1 MLIPNSSAMDAT
13 SSCGGPITMLPQI
26 VTGEPEQIWAHVEQL
41 VQKAAQFA
49 SLLAQFEQA
58 QQQLQKAWSGG
69 ASESAIKKVG
79 DSLQAF
85 DKIIKAVE
93 EGGAL
98 LGISAG
104 MVKTAQTAYQSVVSA
119 VNPTVAGLM
128 SNPWT
133 YSAAV
138 ALSTGTS
145 ATLRGFIQTVQGLLS
160 ALGAGKLAQQ
170 IATLI
175 TIISEIEQLMNSGT
189 GATAGNTPG
198 QQPTSPVIAPAPPNI
213 VNPIGSTGAGVAPN
227 GTPAPA
233 GAAGAVS
240 PTGAGASGGVSSTGY
255 PTTAGSSPAAV
266 GAGGYPAPSAAG
278 GFPAASTAGGYPAPS
293 AAGAYPA
300 ASTAG
305 GFPATATGGYP
316 AAPTPGGYPGVPT
329 AGGFPAPGA
338 AGGYPAPEIPA
349 PGIASPPSITAPPSL
364 GSGYPGAGIPAG
376 TGDSAGW
383 IPVDPSSHAATGDD
397 VVVTVT
403 DHGVATTVDV
413 PAGHDVGLKIGSDG
427 HVDMNVDG
435 QPSTSAAAA
444 HHAAATPTHAA
455 ATPTHHA
462 AAAHHAAATHHAAAP
477 HHAAAS
483 HAGSSSASTAHL
495 TQQPASAIT
504 SVLAGTPATSAPAR
518 LASEDVVVTV
528 AERDVTT
535 TIDLPP
541 GHEATI
547 EIAGNHVTE
556 HVAG

>member
-13 SSCGGPITMLPQI
+13 STCGGPITMLPQI

-85 DKIIKAVE
+85 DKIIKVVE

-213 VNPIGSTGAGVAPN
+213 VNPIGSTGAGVASN
-227 GTPAPA
+227 GMPTPA
-233 GAAGAVS
+233 GAA
-240 PTGAGASGGVSSTGY
+240 
-255 PTTAGSSPAAV
+255 
-266 GAGGYPAPSAAG
+266 
-278 GFPAASTAGGYPAPS
+278 
-293 AAGAYPA
+293 
-300 ASTAG
+300 
-305 GFPATATGGYP
+305 
-316 AAPTPGGYPGVPT
+316 
-329 AGGFPAPGA
+329 
-338 AGGYPAPEIPA
+338 
-349 PGIASPPSITAPPSL
+349 
-364 GSGYPGAGIPAG
+364 
-376 TGDSAGW
+376 
-383 IPVDPSSHAATGDD
+383 
-397 VVVTVT
+397 
-403 DHGVATTVDV
+403 
-413 PAGHDVGLKIGSDG
+413 
-427 HVDMNVDG
+427 
-435 QPSTSAAAA
+435 
-444 HHAAATPTHAA
+444 
-455 ATPTHHA
+455 
-462 AAAHHAAATHHAAAP
+462 
-477 HHAAAS
+477 
-483 HAGSSSASTAHL
+483 
-495 TQQPASAIT
+495 
-504 SVLAGTPATSAPAR
+504 AR
-518 LASEDVVVTV
+518 
-528 AERDVTT
+528 
-535 TIDLPP
+535 
-541 GHEATI
+541 
-547 EIAGNHVTE
+547 
-556 HVAG
+556 